1 MSELVES
8 VVAHVARDT
17 KAAENRRARASS
29 IYAQHV
35 LSGMP
40 TEKTVR
46 DLRGAMQVL
55 GIAPAELAADV
66 TVLKRIGDF
75 KQQLAACQQTYAAL
89 RAAFQAAEAEL
100 QQA

>member
-40 TEKTVR
+40 TEKTV
-46 DLRGAMQVL
+46 
-55 GIAPAELAADV
+55 
-66 TVLKRIGDF
+66 
-75 KQQLAACQQTYAAL
+75 
-89 RAAFQAAEAEL
+89 
-100 QQA
+100 